1 MPGKTHVLPSIP
13 EKAGAP
19 WSLTRGQVQ
28 AKRKKYKPRL
38 VKSMNLLTRRHGK
51 VWKQKLPS
59 ERISVI
65 SWRRKSQH
73 VIRGKKIWFR
83 YNPNLSRWH
92 DNEVIP
98 PQVSCCHLSEFWRN
112 LPRVV
117 PQGDSREEP
126 PPSFPKWMLTGCEG
140 NPKRHRQLQTTA
152 WISQNPTASWTSP
165 AGLPRTLPR
174 LNRSFS
180 ALLSQ
185 TRNPT
190 PRLPISV
197 IGIRLLA
204 RYQNHTWH
212 STHQIS
218 HKALLILRL

>member
-1 MPGKTHVLPSIP
+1 
-13 EKAGAP
+13 
-19 WSLTRGQVQ
+19 
-28 AKRKKYKPRL
+28 
-38 VKSMNLLTRRHGK
+38 MNLLTRRHGK